1 MKRLRFKVALWKRKY
16 HLWQLARVKRKLS
29 ALRTKLLDILQA
41 EEGE

>member
-1 MKRLRFKVALWKRKY
+1 MKKLRFKVALWKRKY
-16 HLWQLARVKRKLS
+16 HLWQRARVERKLS